1 MVRILGV
8 NGSTNPKSRTLV
20 LVSGVLESAEE
31 LGASTRLLELGR
43 HPLPVF
49 IPQGDAGGDEA
60 VRRVI
65 EMVSEADAFVVG
77 SPEYHGSMSGATKNF
92 FDFLY
97 REMAGKL
104 FGLVAA
110 AGGSNGTSCITHM
123 RAVVQHCHGWA
134 LPYNVGASG
143 ADFDKDGALANARVD
158 ERLRRMAR
166 DLVVY
171 GPLLH
176 DRFKADLAQPTDEP
190 PGFAH
195 WMS

>member
-20 LVSGVLESAEE
+20 LVKRVLASAEE
-31 LGASTRLLELGR
+31 LGATTSLLELGR

-49 IPQGDAGGDEA
+49 SPHGDSGDDEA
-60 VRRVI
+60 VRRMI
-65 EMVSEADAFVVG
+65 GMVSEADALVVG

-92 FDFLY
+92 FDYLY
-97 REMAGKL
+97 REIAGKL

-110 AGGSNGTSCITHM
+110 AGGGNGTSCFTHV
-123 RAVVQHCHGWA
+123 RAVVQHCHGWT
-134 LPYNVGASG
+134 LPYNVGACGS
-143 ADFDKDGALANARVD
+143 DFDKEGALVNARVD
-158 ERLRRMAR
+158 ERLRRMGR

-176 DRFKADLAQPTDEP
+176 DRFKADLAQPADEP

-195 WMS
+195 WMA